1 MPLNTARRNE
11 IKRVF
16 EQFLRRRAH
25 TIRRLKIEDLNINP
39 FLIRILAKE
48 MDLNDARSII
58 RWLVIQRSI
67 TGANTSFG
75 FCLQDIAKLFSEGTG
90 VAGADI
96 QKNKGGRHHYIQV
109 KSGPSTMDKDAVEHM
124 SQILL
129 SVQRRNRGSVALLG
143 MCYGTRAQVMSTVTK
158 YSGVDWLIGRQ
169 FWEFIS
175 DDASCIDEIYEI
187 ATEVGDTFRDAQGQT
202 LSEVLDA
209 KIKELQQQFE
219 DMYQKSG
226 TEMWEKLLYRNS

>member
-158 YSGVDWLIGRQ
+158 YSGVD
-169 FWEFIS
+169 
-175 DDASCIDEIYEI
+175 
-187 ATEVGDTFRDAQGQT
+187 
-202 LSEVLDA
+202 
-209 KIKELQQQFE
+209 
-219 DMYQKSG
+219 
-226 TEMWEKLLYRNS
+226 